1 VSDRLQIGLAAGLVA
16 ALISA
21 NVAIKPGFDPAKIR
35 EVVDAV
41 SGNGEWHDRP
51 VEDFELRLR
60 DGSAFKLS
68 DHIGREVIVLNFFA
82 TWCQPCRAEMPELQ
96 YFAKQMADQHKPFL
110 LVGIDAEEAPEL
122 VDEFLRR
129 YAIAFPVAIDS
140 GGVLKQYGVDAFPTT
155 VVIGADG
162 RIKLYEAGA
171 ISNADV
177 ALAPILAPEF
187 VALAS
192 PASTP
197 DGRRVEWEAAL
208 KARTAAPRRGWTP
221 PDSNG
226 ELSGRALAIAK
237 AMPCPCGCDD
247 RVISCNCHTAK
258 GIKARLREGIDKK
271 VTDSEVM
278 QQLNKEFC
286 MKGM

>member
-1 VSDRLQIGLAAGLVA
+1 MSDRALIALAGGLVA
-16 ALISA
+16 APISA
-21 NVAIKPGFDPAKIR
+21 NFAIKPGLDPARIR

-41 SGNGEWHDRP
+41 AGNAEWHDRP
-51 VEDFELRLR
+51 AEDFELRLR

-96 YFAKQMADQHKPFL
+96 HFARRMADQHKPFM
-110 LVGIDAEEAPEL
+110 LVGIDADESPAQ
-122 VDEFLRR
+122 VDEFLRL

-140 GGVLKQYGVDAFPTT
+140 GGGVLKQYGAEALPTT
-155 VVIGADG
+155 IVVGADG

-187 VALAS
+187 AALAA
-192 PASTP
+192 PTSTP
-197 DGRRVEWEAAL
+197 DARRVEWAEAL
-208 KARTAAPRRGWTP
+208 EPRTVAPRRGWTP
-221 PDSNG
+221 PDTNG
-226 ELSGRALAIAK
+226 ELSGRALAISK

-247 RVISCNCHTAK
+247 RVISCNCHTSR
-258 GIKARLREGIDKK
+258 GIKARHAGCAAPPAAD
-271 VTDSEVM
+271 
-278 QQLNKEFC
+278 LNRGSAC
-286 MKGM
+286 RS